1 MDETPILEA
10 KEDTA
15 MNALCMMA
23 SLSSARN
30 KPKRV
35 ISRINPTLKDTQSMT
50 RVLTVWEFLK
60 TIRFSTVWLSLMLM
74 DVGFPMDFTCL
85 VGNVEVA
92 KVTCEYREKNI
103 LFDKADYVC

>member
-10 KEDTA
+10 KEETA

-74 DVGFPMDFTCL
+74 DVGFPMFYL
-85 VGNVEVA
+85 FGGQGRFVGWGVLGQGRGKFIE
-92 KVTCEYREKNI
+92 
-103 LFDKADYVC
+103 